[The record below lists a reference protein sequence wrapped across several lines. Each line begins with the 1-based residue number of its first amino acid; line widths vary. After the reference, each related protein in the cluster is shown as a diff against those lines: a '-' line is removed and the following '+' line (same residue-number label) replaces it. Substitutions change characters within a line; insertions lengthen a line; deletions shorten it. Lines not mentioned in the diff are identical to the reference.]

1 MEYTLAFA
9 DKDCSS
15 NVYST
20 ANRMLHLALLLLLGR
35 PALARTPTPAPGLW
49 AAPASAMFDPRE
61 APEVRGMMFNANWGD
76 LQPSP
81 DIFEWGEFDK
91 HVNKN
96 KYRKINY
103 LLFPSC

>member
-1 MEYTLAFA
+1 MEYTLALA
-9 DKDCSS
+9 DKDSVVGS
-15 NVYST
+15 NVHST
-20 ANRMLHLALLLLLGR
+20 ANRMLHPALLLLLLGR

-81 DIFEWGEFDK
+81 DILEWSEFDK

-96 KYRKINY
+96 KN
-103 LLFPSC
+103 